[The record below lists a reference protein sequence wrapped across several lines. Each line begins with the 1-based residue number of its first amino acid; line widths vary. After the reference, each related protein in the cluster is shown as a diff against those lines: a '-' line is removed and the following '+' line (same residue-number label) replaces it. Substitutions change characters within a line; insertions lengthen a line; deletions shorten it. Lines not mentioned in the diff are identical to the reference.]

1 MDEATQGIRVVRREE
16 VSAITGLARATIY
29 KKVAEGTFPAPLRLG
44 SRAVGWRLA
53 DIKAWLDA
61 PERRWNPTEAK

>member
-1 MDEATQGIRVVRREE
+1 MDKATQGIRVVRRDE

-53 DIKAWLDA
+53 DIEAWLASPD
-61 PERRWNPTEAK
+61 RHWNPAEAK